1 MHAESLI
8 FDVDGTLWNSVDLVV
23 KGWNLALEEAGLAPT
38 CMAEGI
44 RPLFGKTMDEIARAF
59 LPDQAPKRRQ
69 EIMDS
74 CMVWEERV
82 MQADPCDIFY
92 PGVRHGLEALAQR
105 HRLFIVS
112 NCQRGYIELLLE
124 KGNLGTWIRDHA
136 CFGETGLCK
145 GETIRL
151 LMKRNEIRSAAYIG
165 DTQGDYDA
173 ASKAGVPFLHAAYGF
188 GRIDRPVPSVATFGD
203 LPDAICR
210 LTPP

>member
-38 CMAEGI
+38 CTAEGI

-74 CMVWEERV
+74 CMV
-82 MQADPCDIFY
+82 MQADTCDIFY

-165 DTQGDYDA
+165 DTQGDREA
-173 ASKAGVPFLHAAYGF
+173 ACLAGIPFVWAAYGF
-188 GRIDRPVPSVATFGD
+188 GRPEAWDARVETFSQ
-203 LPDAICR
+203 LEQ
-210 LTPP
+210 LF